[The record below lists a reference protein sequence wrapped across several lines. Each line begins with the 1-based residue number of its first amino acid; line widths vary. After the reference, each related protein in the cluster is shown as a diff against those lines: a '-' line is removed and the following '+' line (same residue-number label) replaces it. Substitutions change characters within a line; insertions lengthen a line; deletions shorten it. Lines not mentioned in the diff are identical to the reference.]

1 MTQRFGTNALGKG
14 LRQNSDLARSIV
26 WSDCDATLALAQK
39 TRRAVRD
46 EVISTQERRVRARR
60 NLGFA
65 ICSFVGLFVLLAPAI
80 WNGLEDLLA
89 GEHLFDLPTLVACL
103 ILMLFSTMLAVLIAV
118 WREQRDTVRDRG
130 GIETFRH
137 IEK

>member
-1 MTQRFGTNALGKG
+1 MTQRFGPNSLSKG
-14 LRQNSDLARSIV
+14 SRQNSDVARSIA

-65 ICSFVGLFVLLAPAI
+65 IFSFVGLFVLLTPAI
-80 WNGLEDLLA
+80 WNGLEDVLA

-103 ILMLFSTMLAVLIAV
+103 ILMLFTTMLGVLIAV
-118 WREQRDTVRDRG
+118 WREQRDRERDRG
-130 GIETFRH
+130 GFETFRSL
-137 IEK
+137 EK

>member
-1 MTQRFGTNALGKG
+1 MTVTEKSRPAKRPTDAV
-14 LRQNSDLARSIV
+14 RPLA
-26 WSDCDATLALAQK
+26 WSDCEATLALAQK

-46 EVISTQERRVRARR
+46 EVISIQERRLRHRR
-60 NLGFA
+60 SLGFA
-65 ICSFVGLFVLLAPAI
+65 ISGFVLLFVLLGPAL

-103 ILMLFSTMLAVLIAV
+103 ILMLFSAMLATLVAV
-118 WREQRDTVRDRG
+118 WKGQRDAKHDRG
-130 GIETFRH
+130 GFETFRA

>member
-1 MTQRFGTNALGKG
+1 MTQRFGSNS
-14 LRQNSDLARSIV
+14 RQPSDLARSIA

-39 TRRAVRD
+39 TRRKVRD

-65 ICSFVGLFVLLAPAI
+65 IFGFVGLFVLLAPAL

-103 ILMLFSTMLAVLIAV
+103 ILMLFSTMMAVLIAV
-118 WREQRDTVRDRG
+118 WREQHDPHRDRG
-130 GIETFRH
+130 GFETFRS

>member
-1 MTQRFGTNALGKG
+1 MMQRFGSNS
-14 LRQNSDLARSIV
+14 RQPSDVARSIA

-65 ICSFVGLFVLLAPAI
+65 IFGFVGLFVLLAPAL

-103 ILMLFSTMLAVLIAV
+103 ILMLFSTMMAVLIVV
-118 WREQRDTVRDRG
+118 WREQRDPERDRG
-130 GIETFRH
+130 GFETFRS

>member
-1 MTQRFGTNALGKG
+1 MKQPSSQSSSQPA
-14 LRQNSDLARSIV
+14 SVARSIA

-46 EVISTQERRVRARR
+46 EVISTQERRVRGRR

-65 ICSFVGLFVLLAPAI
+65 IFGFVLLFVMLAPAL

-103 ILMLFSTMLAVLIAV
+103 ILMLFSTMLAVLVAV
-118 WREQRDTVRDRG
+118 WREQRDPQHDRG
-130 GIETFRH
+130 GFETFRP

>member
-1 MTQRFGTNALGKG
+1 MTQRFGSNSLGKG
-14 LRQNSDLARSIV
+14 SRQNSDVARAIA

-65 ICSFVGLFVLLAPAI
+65 IFSFVGLFVLLAPAI

-89 GEHLFDLPTLVACL
+89 GEHLFDLPTLVAFL

-130 GIETFRH
+130 GFETFRS